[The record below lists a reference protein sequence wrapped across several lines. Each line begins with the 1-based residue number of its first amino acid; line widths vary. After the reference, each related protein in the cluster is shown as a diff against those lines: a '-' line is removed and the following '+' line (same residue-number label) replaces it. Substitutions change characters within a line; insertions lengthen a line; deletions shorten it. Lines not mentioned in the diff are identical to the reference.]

1 MASRNA
7 SQASQGAPRSRHLRM
22 RRHASAESAWS
33 DDIRAVVPA
42 HAGIQWLMVN
52 DAESPRSRR
61 RQYQCLSHRSLTP
74 PLLFLGNPIAPNL
87 VADLAAHRRG
97 QAVHDRGSL
106 SQLGRILPGSDERGD
121 IKRTRELHVLAK
133 ILIVLAARVE
143 PAMEFQHRLDD
154 PLRLGITL
162 QPRGD

>member
-1 MASRNA
+1 
-7 SQASQGAPRSRHLRM
+7 M

-33 DDIRAVVPA
+33 DDIRAVIPA
-42 HAGIQWLMVN
+42 HAGIQWLSVN
-52 DAESPRSRR
+52 DAESPLLPGRR
-61 RQYQCLSHRSLTP
+61 CQRLFHHSLTP
-74 PLLFLGNPIAPNL
+74 PLLFLGNPVAPNL

-121 IKRTRELHVLAK
+121 IERTRELHMLAK

-162 QPRGD
+162 QAR